1 MWFWWFIVICNLLV
15 PIIMI
20 IAGRLMWKHCPKEIN
35 RLIGYRTKRSMQNQ
49 DTWKFAHDYCGRLWW
64 IIGWI
69 ILLPSVVVQIPFLKS
84 TYEVIGIVG
93 AAILL
98 VQLAVLLISI
108 FPTESALKRT
118 FSDDGTRR

>member
-69 ILLPSVVVQIPFLKS
+69 ILLPSVVVQIPFFKS

>member
-69 ILLPSVVVQIPFLKS
+69 ILLPSVVVQIPFFKS

-98 VQLAVLLISI
+98 VQLAILLISI